1 MFLGLPGEA
10 MQLARSFRRFFLAGV
25 AALSLVGCAEEREPI
40 NRVQP
45 NALEKSFFV
54 GRIDD
59 ENDDPEFYFRSTIVD
74 VDYGTTQDLL
84 WTPIAGSLTRVHW
97 EVTEDLLLA
106 RLAYDR
112 IDNTS
117 QTVDEGSAGVVV
129 AAFPIEKHF
138 DIQRDYNSQTGE
150 ELNVV
155 VENTADRPWYQ
166 REFMRVD
173 WSENRVTTSYD
184 FDILSLIPLI
194 SDMPVTYEP
203 ASYYV
208 QDPTSPDV
216 PVFAP
221 QQGYFDVTNKVYV
234 RPELINTP
242 FGAFPA
248 CFLSPDVFS
257 GTNPDGNCNASE
269 VKVRLAFRRV
279 ADTDYEPIDWDG
291 TRQNMFGIINY
302 THRFGYDRNYGVV
315 DDRWQRFA
323 SRHNIWAQ
331 SHARAT
337 NGRLI
342 PCYTAETTPAGA
354 NPQRDEDFDGTHDEC
369 QAAGQG
375 SRCDPYTHACTLPY
389 ASRRVKPIVFY
400 YGLGGNPDLF
410 EEVSAA
416 VSNWDGALRHAV
428 QTSRYTECVRGA
440 RFSHA
445 DIDTCKQDYLAQG
458 DTAGYA
464 SCAREKRF
472 TQSALDQCR
481 ELYPTTLED
490 AMANVPLTATLC
502 HNPVIEGDAE
512 ACGPRGLVARMG
524 DIRYHLISAIHEPQS
539 GQPWGVQI
547 DGTDPLTGEVVAAS
561 VNIFEATT
569 EKMLQ
574 DTIDKLRWQL
584 GELSNEA
591 AAAGAY
597 AAEVSVAG
605 ARAFQD
611 RGPPLIS
618 KREAKARLS
627 AMDQSL
633 AGPKQ
638 ALPAKLNETELVR
651 WAAAVTT
658 QRFGEQ
664 AVGRGNANLVSR
676 MNLAKQSGL
685 ELELVTQPFLQ
696 MGGSNATTALSS
708 SMLDQLSPL
717 RGNFFSFRAEL
728 AQARQLANAN
738 AGRCELEAPEPTNM
752 AAWSRIL
759 DQKFP
764 LADRDPNLEGIQ
776 ASAEDVIQ
784 RNDRWRDFLRRKMTF
799 SVISHEIG
807 HSLGLAHVFTSSAD
821 ALNYRPQYWQ
831 LRTRDGAENALCTD
845 AVADGASC
853 VGPRWLDPVTP
864 EEENGLIHRWMH
876 TSVMEYP
883 GELTQDTL
891 DISAYDRAAIRFAYG
906 DVTEVWDDANVR
918 CGGAGAGSRRCT
930 RGGEMLQARLDSFG
944 GILGPVYGLF
954 TQTSPIHYSALQNE
968 LGLIRNCRA
977 ATEEELSPP
986 ASWNEARDGA
996 WSAEFDGQIVN
1007 GTMCE
1012 GAPVDYVS
1020 YSDLEFDQPGFAQQ
1034 ETVRSGAVRKF
1045 DPLGRVRRPYLY
1057 AGDQWADLG
1066 NVAVFR
1072 HDNGADPYETAHFLI
1087 NAYEDNHLFE
1097 NHRRSRTSFSLRNS
1111 HSRQVNRYHFK
1122 LMEMAKGWAL
1132 LNELFTGAGIRPILL
1147 DDPEFD
1153 TALKA
1158 NALSS
1163 TIVFDHFASML
1174 TRPSSGEHA
1183 NSLEPGEDRRRV
1195 LRSTDQLTGGASLA
1209 PVMVPEGTT
1218 MLDGD
1223 TALGGRPLNNKLDDS
1238 KGYYA
1243 SDYPLWVGSY
1253 YDKAIAAALL
1263 TDSFDRFIPDDRDT
1277 FFDGRYRNVG
1287 MASLF
1292 PDGVRRLI
1300 ATALTE
1306 DKAMLGWRVAAS
1318 VNGAGGV
1325 QPLLDANRTIDR
1337 PFGQRAWWAK
1347 EPVVCWPRSGRVGC
1361 FDFTT
1366 GEGNGGADAPAG
1378 SIPVDPEVGF
1388 EIQKFVAFWSMLYL
1402 PESWKLD
1409 WVDMMRI
1416 WKLGGDSDPSF
1427 PDEQRLVWRDPQS
1440 SQVYVAHRYGPEVI
1454 DGREVDRGIAA
1465 RVVEWMNVLTRAAY
1479 EVDGDPDPDTGE
1491 LTVRRYGED
1500 DDCPEGVSTCVG
1512 QPVQRDVTMVARVR
1526 AYKTMLDYLHDITGT
1541 FGFGRP
1547 ELRGI
1552 Y

>member
-1 MFLGLPGEA
+1 
-10 MQLARSFRRFFLAGV
+10 MQLARSIRRVFLAGV

-59 ENDDPEFYFRSTIVD
+59 ESDDPEFYFRSTIVD

-97 EVTEDLLLA
+97 EITEGLLLA

-155 VENTADRPWYQ
+155 VENTSDRPWYQ
-166 REFMRVD
+166 RDFMRVD
-173 WSENRVTTSYD
+173 WSQNRVTTSYD

-208 QDPTSPDV
+208 EDPKSPDV

-221 QQGYFDVTNKVYV
+221 REGYFDVTNKVYV
-234 RPELINTP
+234 KPELINTP

-248 CFLSPDVFS
+248 CFLSADVFS
-257 GTNPDGNCNASE
+257 GSAPDGNCNPSE

-279 ADTDYEPIDWDG
+279 PDTDYEPIDWDG

-302 THRFGYDRNYGVV
+302 SHRFGYDRQYGVT
-315 DDRWQRFA
+315 DDRWHRFA

-331 SHARAT
+331 SHARSAD
-337 NGRLI
+337 GRTI
-342 PCYTAETTPAGA
+342 PCFTAETTPAGA
-354 NPQRDEDFDGTHDEC
+354 DPQRDVDFDGTHDEC

-389 ASRRVKPIVFY
+389 AERGVKPIVFY
-400 YGLGGNPDLF
+400 YGLGGNPELF
-410 EEVSAA
+410 EETAAA
-416 VSNWDGALRHAV
+416 VANWDGALRHAV

-440 RFSHA
+440 RFSHG
-445 DIDTCKQDYLAQG
+445 DIDTCKQDFLDQG
-458 DTAGYA
+458 DSVGYA
-464 SCAREKRF
+464 RCAREVRF
-472 TQSALDQCR
+472 TESALDQCR
-481 ELYPTTLED
+481 ELYPTTLDD
-490 AMANVPLTATLC
+490 ANANVPLTATLC

-512 ACGPRGLVARMG
+512 ACGPPGLVARMG
-524 DIRYHLISAIHEPQS
+524 DIRYHLISAIPEPQS

-547 DGTDPLTGEVVAAS
+547 DGVDPLTGEVVAAS
-561 VNIFEATT
+561 VNIFEAST
-569 EKMLQ
+569 EKMLE
-574 DTIDKLRWQL
+574 DTIVKMRWQL
-584 GELSNEA
+584 GELNNA
-591 AAAGAY
+591 DAAAGGY
-597 AAEVSVAG
+597 AAALSVAG
-605 ARAFQD
+605 ARAFQPS
-611 RGPPLIS
+611 GPPLIS
-618 KREAKARLS
+618 KRESEERLS

-633 AGPKQ
+633 AGAAQ
-638 ALPAKLNETELVR
+638 ALPSKLTENELVR
-651 WAAAVTT
+651 WAANVTR
-658 QRFGEQ
+658 QNFGEQ
-664 AVGRGNANLVSR
+664 ALGRGNGSLINR
-676 MNLAKQSGL
+676 MNLAKGSGL
-685 ELELVTQPFLQ
+685 ELELVTQPYLQ
-696 MGGSNATTALSS
+696 MGGSKASTALTS

-717 RGNFFSFRAEL
+717 RGNFFTFREEI
-728 AQARQLANAN
+728 AQARQIANAN

-764 LADRDPNLEGIQ
+764 LADRDPNLDGVQ
-776 ASAEDVIQ
+776 ATTEDVIA
-784 RNDRWRDFLRRKMTF
+784 RNERWRDFLRRKMTF

-831 LRTRDGAENALCTD
+831 LRTRDGAESELCTD
-845 AVADGASC
+845 AVADGESC

-864 EEENGLIHRWMH
+864 AEENGLIYRWMH

-891 DISAYDRAAIRFAYG
+891 DISSYDRAAIRFAYG
-906 DVTEVWDDANVR
+906 DVTDVWNDDNVR
-918 CGGAGAGSRRCT
+918 CTGVAAGRNCT

-944 GILGPVYGLF
+944 GIIGPVYGLF
-954 TQTSPIHYSALQNE
+954 TRLDNAVHYSALQNE

-977 ATEEELSPP
+977 ASEEELSPP
-986 ASWNEARDGA
+986 ADWNEERDGA
-996 WSAEFDGQIVN
+996 WSAEFDGKIVN
-1007 GTMCE
+1007 GSICE
-1012 GAPVDYVS
+1012 GPPVDYVA
-1020 YSDLEFDQPGFAQQ
+1020 YSDLELDQPGFAQQ
-1034 ETVRSGAVRKF
+1034 ETQRSGAVRKF

-1097 NHRRSRTSFSLRNS
+1097 NHRRNRTSFSLRNA
-1111 HSRQVNRYHFK
+1111 HGRQVSRYHFK

-1132 LNELFTGAGIRPILL
+1132 LNELFTGAGIRGILL
-1147 DDPEFD
+1147 RDPGFE
-1153 TALKA
+1153 TALRA

-1163 TIVFDHFASML
+1163 TIVFDHFANML
-1174 TRPSSGEHA
+1174 TRPTSGEHTL
-1183 NSLEPGEDRRRV
+1183 STEPGPDQLRV
-1195 LRSTDQLTGGASLA
+1195 LRSTDQLSGANTFG
-1209 PVMVPEGTT
+1209 PVTVPEGTT
-1218 MLDGD
+1218 MMDGD
-1223 TALGGRPLNNKLDDS
+1223 TAVGGRPLNNKLDDS

-1300 ATALTE
+1300 GTALTE
-1306 DKAMLGWRVAAS
+1306 DKAMLGWRAAGRIT
-1318 VNGAGGV
+1318 GAGGI
-1325 QPLLDANRTIDR
+1325 QPFLDANRTINR

-1347 EPVVCWPRSGRVGC
+1347 EPVLCWPRSGRVGC

-1378 SIPVDPEVGF
+1378 SIAVDPEVGF
-1388 EIQKFVAFWSMLYL
+1388 EIQKFVAFWSLLNL

-1416 WKLGGDSDPSF
+1416 WKLGDDSDPSF
-1427 PDEQRLVWRDPQS
+1427 PDDQRVVWRDPLS
-1440 SQVYVAHRYGPEVI
+1440 SQVYVAHRYGTEVI

-1465 RVVEWMNVLTRAAY
+1465 RVIQWMNLLTAAAY
-1479 EVDGDPDPDTGE
+1479 EIDGDPDADTGE
-1491 LTVRRYGED
+1491 LTVERYGED
-1500 DDCPEGVSTCVG
+1500 DECPAGLTVCVG
-1512 QPVQRDVTMVARVR
+1512 QPMHNTAAMPDAALAAIARVK
-1526 AYKTMLDYLHDITGT
+1526 AYKSMLDYLHDITGT

-1547 ELRGI
+1547 ELRGV